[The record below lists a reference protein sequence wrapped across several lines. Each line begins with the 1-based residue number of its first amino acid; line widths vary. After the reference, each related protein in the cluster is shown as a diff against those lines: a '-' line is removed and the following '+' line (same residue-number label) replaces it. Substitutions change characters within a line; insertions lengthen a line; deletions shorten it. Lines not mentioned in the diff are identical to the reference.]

1 MKNFICAY
9 FGSDWTITT
18 RGFSSARQAEK
29 HGLYMMP
36 TAGIFGFAVIEEN
49 TSSWDVN
56 WDRSILSGK
65 ETITLTNFGNF
76 EVSF

>member
-1 MKNFICAY
+1 
-9 FGSDWTITT
+9 
-18 RGFSSARQAEK
+18 
-29 HGLYMMP
+29 MMP